1 MGKKL
6 SKEFA
11 GESKTITLQRLQQAK
26 QTRTKLKKKII
37 SWTLRREECFST
49 RPGILMSRIRVIN
62 FIELYLL
69 I

>member
-26 QTRTKLKKKII
+26 QTRTKFKKK
-37 SWTLRREECFST
+37 SFPGHLEE
-49 RPGILMSRIRVIN
+49 RNVLVQDQ
-62 FIELYLL
+62 EY
-69 I
+69 

>member
-26 QTRTKLKKKII
+26 QTRTNFKKK
-37 SWTLRREECFST
+37 SFPGHLEE
-49 RPGILMSRIRVIN
+49 RNVLVQDQ
-62 FIELYLL
+62 EY
-69 I
+69 